1 MRRRARQINP
11 KRVALRV
18 AAHRSGR
25 TGWRRARVARMC
37 EKGAQWCMIRVSPF
51 PHSPDRDRL
60 SVEQLGGTK
69 MRRPWPFAAQAQQRE
84 RVRRIGVLLPGDENS
99 PAWKNYFPL
108 FARGLQDL
116 GWVDGRTCAWM
127 FVGLAAI

>member
-1 MRRRARQINP
+1 
-11 KRVALRV
+11 
-18 AAHRSGR
+18 
-25 TGWRRARVARMC
+25 
-37 EKGAQWCMIRVSPF
+37 
-51 PHSPDRDRL
+51 
-60 SVEQLGGTK
+60 

-127 FVGLAAI
+127 FVGLAAILTGYVTETGSQSRISGAAT